1 MELTARAA
9 NEMSPS

>member
-1 MELTARAA
+1 MELTACAV